1 MSMQRQ
7 IDPSYERLSS
17 FLARPMSDSRPVETA
32 VQSIIDR
39 VRAEGDQALFEY
51 EQQFDH
57 VRLTSFEVTPQE
69 MAQAVGSIGEELKT
83 AIERAACNIVSFH
96 SVQKPQDEMVETEP
110 GVRCWR
116 KSVPIRKVG
125 LYIPG
130 GSAPLFST
138 VLMLAIPARLAGC
151 TEITLA
157 TPPRP
162 DGSVHPAILFAASAA
177 GGVTRILKLGGA
189 QAIAALAYGTEIVA
203 KVDKIFGPGNRY
215 VTAAK
220 QLVASRTCAI
230 DLPAGPSEV
239 MVLADLHSNPAFC
252 AADLL
257 SQAEHGPDSQT
268 VLVVLAEDLK
278 RGGEFIDQVERCI
291 DEQVAGSDRAELI
304 SGSLSHSRA
313 MVVSTED
320 RMVAVANQYGPEHLI
335 ISTDKPERIAD
346 QIYNAGSLFLGRWSP
361 ESAGDYA
368 SGTNH
373 TLPTAGWSASFS
385 GVSLDSFI
393 KKMTFQQLSYE
404 ALESLGPT
412 IITMAKAESLDAH
425 ANAVALRLATG
436 TGRKENIR

>member
-7 IDPSYERLSS
+7 MDPSLEQLAG
-17 FLARPMSDSRPVETA
+17 FLARPRSDSSPVDA
-32 VQSIIDR
+32 VVQSILDR
-39 VRAEGDQALFEY
+39 VRAEGDQALFDY
-51 EQQFDH
+51 ERQFDH
-57 VRLTSFEVTPQE
+57 AKLSSFEVNPQE
-69 MAQAVGSIGEELKT
+69 MAVAIGSIDAELKT
-83 AIERAACNIVSFH
+83 AIERAARNIVRFH
-96 SVQKPQDEMVETEP
+96 TAQKPKDELVETEP

-116 KSVPIRKVG
+116 RSVPIRRVG

-138 VLMLAIPARLAGC
+138 VLMLVIPARLAGC
-151 TEITLA
+151 QEISLA
-157 TPPRP
+157 TPPRA
-162 DGSVHPAILFAASAA
+162 DGSVHPAILFAAAAA

-189 QAIAALAYGTEIVA
+189 QAIAALAYGTESIT
-203 KVDKIFGPGNRY
+203 KVDKIYGPGNRY

-239 MVLADLHSNPAFC
+239 MVLADLSSDPAFC

-268 VLVVLAEDLK
+268 VLVVLAEDPK
-278 RGGEFIDQVERCI
+278 RGAAFIDQVEQCI
-291 DEQVAGSDRAELI
+291 DSQRDGMDRAAMI

-335 ISTDKPERIAD
+335 ISTDDPQRIAD
-346 QIYNAGSLFLGRWSP
+346 RIDNAGSLFLGRWSP

-385 GVSLDSFI
+385 GVSLDSFM
-393 KKMTFQQLSYE
+393 KKITFQQLTFE
-404 ALESLGPT
+404 ALEALGPT
-412 IITMAKAESLDAH
+412 IITMAEAESLTAH
-425 ANAVALRLATG
+425 ANAVALRLAAG
-436 TGRKENIR
+436 KKEHLR

>member
-7 IDPSYERLSS
+7 MDPSLEQLAG
-17 FLARPMSDSRPVETA
+17 FLARPMSDSHSVETV
-32 VQSIIDR
+32 VQSILDR
-39 VRAEGDQALFEY
+39 VRSEGDRALFDY
-51 EQQFDH
+51 EQRFDQA
-57 VRLTSFEVTPQE
+57 RLSSFEVSPQE
-69 MAQAVGSIGEELKT
+69 IQMAVESLDAQLKT
-83 AIERAACNIVSFH
+83 AIERAAGNIVRFH
-96 SVQKPQDEMVETEP
+96 SAQTPREEMVETEP

-116 KSVPIRKVG
+116 KSVPIHRVG

-151 TEITLA
+151 QEITLV

-189 QAIAALAYGTEIVA
+189 QAIAALAYGTESVT

-239 MVLADLHSNPAFC
+239 MVLADLQSDPSFC

-268 VLVVLAEDLK
+268 VLVVLSEDLK
-278 RGGEFIDQVERCI
+278 RGEAFVDQVERCI
-291 DEQVAGSDRAELI
+291 DVQMADSERAAMI

-313 MVVSTED
+313 VVVSSEA

-373 TLPTAGWSASFS
+373 TLPTAGWAVSFS
-385 GVSLDSFI
+385 GVSLDSFL
-393 KKMTFQQLSYE
+393 KKITFQQLSFE

-412 IITMAKAESLDAH
+412 IMTMAEAESLNAH
-425 ANAVALRLATG
+425 ANAVAIRLAAG
-436 TGRKENIR
+436 TKERIR

>member
-7 IDPSYERLSS
+7 MDPSMEQLTG
-17 FLARPMSDSRPVETA
+17 FLARPMSDFRSVEA
-32 VQSIIDR
+32 VVQSILDR
-39 VRAEGDQALFEY
+39 VRSEGDRALFDY
-51 EQQFDH
+51 EQRFDQA
-57 VRLTSFEVTPQE
+57 RLSSFEVSPQE
-69 MAQAVGSIGEELKT
+69 IEVAVESLDAQLKA
-83 AIERAACNIVSFH
+83 AIERAARNIVRFH
-96 SVQKPQDEMVETEP
+96 SAQTPRDEMVETEP

-116 KSVPIRKVG
+116 KSVPIRRVG

-151 TEITLA
+151 QEITLA

-162 DGSVHPAILFAASAA
+162 DGSVHPAILFAAAAA

-189 QAIAALAYGTEIVA
+189 QAIAALAYGTESIT

-239 MVLADLHSNPAFC
+239 MVLADLHSDPSFC

-268 VLVVLAEDLK
+268 VLVVLSEDLK
-278 RGGEFIDQVERCI
+278 RGEAFVDQVERCI
-291 DEQVAGSDRAELI
+291 DVQMADSERAVMI

-313 MVVSTED
+313 VVVSSED
-320 RMVAVANQYGPEHLI
+320 RMVALANQYGPEHLI
-335 ISTDKPERIAD
+335 ISTEDPQRIAD
-346 QIYNAGSLFLGRWSP
+346 RIDNAGSLFLGRWSP

-373 TLPTAGWSASFS
+373 TLPTAGWAASFS
-385 GVSLDSFI
+385 GVSLDSFL
-393 KKMTFQQLSYE
+393 KKITFQQLSYE

-412 IITMAKAESLDAH
+412 IMTMAEAESLNAH
-425 ANAVALRLATG
+425 ANAVALRLAVG
-436 TGRKENIR
+436 TKERIR

>member
-7 IDPSYERLSS
+7 IDPTRDQLTA
-17 FLARPMSDSRPVETA
+17 FLARPMSDSHAVETV
-32 VQSIIDR
+32 VQSILDR
-39 VRAEGDQALFEY
+39 VRAEGDPALFGY
-51 EQQFDH
+51 ERQFDH
-57 VRLTSFEVTPQE
+57 ARLSSFEVTPKE
-69 MAQAVGSIGEELKT
+69 IDLAVGSIEAELKT
-83 AIERAACNIVSFH
+83 AIERAARNIVRFH
-96 SVQKPQDEMVETEP
+96 SAQIPRDEMVETEP

-151 TEITLA
+151 QEITLA
-157 TPPRP
+157 TPPRA
-162 DGSVHPAILFAASAA
+162 DGTVHPAVLFAALAA

-189 QAIAALAYGTEIVA
+189 QAIAALAYGTQSIA

-239 MVLADLHSNPAFC
+239 MVLADMASDPAFC

-268 VLVVLAEDLK
+268 VLVVLAEDLTQ
-278 RGGEFIDQVERCI
+278 GEAFVDQVERCI
-291 DEQVAGSDRAELI
+291 EEQIAGSDRTAMI
-304 SGSLSHSRA
+304 TGSLSHSRA
-313 MVVSTED
+313 VVVSTED

-335 ISTDKPERIAD
+335 ISTDDPQRIAD
-346 QIYNAGSLFLGRWSP
+346 RIDNAGSLFLGRWSP

-385 GVSLDSFI
+385 GVSLESYM

-412 IITMAKAESLDAH
+412 IITMAEAESLNAH
-425 ANAVALRLATG
+425 ANAVALRLAA
-436 TGRKENIR
+436 GRKEHLR